1 MQVMRLRK
9 QDKEKEKEMIKEF
22 KEFISKGNVMDM
34 AVGIIIGGAFTAIV
48 TALVESI
55 LMPIIGAI
63 SGGKSVADMSIM
75 VGNAAIGYG
84 AFIQAIIDFLLI
96 AWFLFMIIK
105 ALNKAKAA
113 VEKEKEEA
121 PAEPEPTPAD
131 IELLT
136 EIRDLLKEKK

>member
-1 MQVMRLRK
+1 
-9 QDKEKEKEMIKEF
+9 MIKEF

-84 AFIQAIIDFLLI
+84 AFLQAIIDFLLI
-96 AWFLFMIIK
+96 AWVLFMIIK

-113 VEKEKEEA
+113 VTPEEEPAEEA
-121 PAEPEPTPAD
+121 PEEKPAD
-131 IELLT
+131 IVLLE
-136 EIRDLLKEKK
+136 EIRDLLKK

>member
-1 MQVMRLRK
+1 
-9 QDKEKEKEMIKEF
+9 MIKEF

-48 TALVESI
+48 TALVDSI

-96 AWFLFMIIK
+96 AWVLFIIIK

-113 VEKEKEEA
+113 VEKEEEA
-121 PAEPEPTPAD
+121 PEEPAPVPEDVA
-131 IELLT
+131 LLT

>member
-1 MQVMRLRK
+1 MEVKL
-9 QDKEKEKEMIKEF
+9 EMIKEF

-48 TALVESI
+48 NSLVEFI

-63 SGGKSVADMSIM
+63 SGGKSVADMSVM

-84 AFIQAIIDFLLI
+84 AFLQAIIDFLLI
-96 AWFLFMIIK
+96 AWVLFMIIK

-113 VEKEKEEA
+113 VVKEEEPA
-121 PAEPEPTPAD
+121 PEEPEEVPAD
-131 IELLT
+131 IALLT
-136 EIRDLLKEKK
+136 EIRDLLKK